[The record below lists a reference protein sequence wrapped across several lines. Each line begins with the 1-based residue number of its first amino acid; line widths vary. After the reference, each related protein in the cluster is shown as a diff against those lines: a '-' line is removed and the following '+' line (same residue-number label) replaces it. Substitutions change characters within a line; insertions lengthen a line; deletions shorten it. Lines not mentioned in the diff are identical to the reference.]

1 VTLSPTHPA
10 IAAPHAS
17 AAIDAVRARGLRLSA
32 ARRLVIEALAAADRP
47 VTADAIAGGV
57 DGRVPRSDLASVYR
71 NLETLERVGIVRHM
85 HLGHGPG
92 LYALT
97 GSGPLEYVACESCR
111 SVQVLDADA
120 LERLRRAVQECSGYE
135 ARFSHFPIIGLCPRC
150 ADEVRHAHT

>member
-71 NLETLERVGIVRHM
+71 NLERLEDLGLVRHV

-92 LYALT
+92 RYLPT
-97 GSGPLEYVACESCR
+97 GSTWEFAVCEGCGDFAAVEPECLE
-111 SVQVLDADA
+111 DARDA
-120 LERLRRAVQECSGYE
+120 VRKATGFDV
-135 ARFSHFPIIGLCPRC
+135 RFTHFPLVGTCPAC
-150 ADEVRHAHT
+150 DLLAVATES